1 MKDGYVMKFFLLTTT
16 QSDESIT
23 QSTEQKLNALQRW
36 WHNINWDEIINLI
49 IQKTIS
55 IVLLSILFLILHR
68 LSYFLLDRIYHQYSK
83 RYGMNE
89 TRLKTIKTLMHNIIQ
104 YTLGFFYI
112 YSLLSILGFPI
123 GSLLAG
129 AGIAGLAIGLG
140 AQGFMNDIIT
150 GAFIIMEQQIDVG
163 NYIRLPN
170 LSIEGTVISV
180 GLRTLQLKSVD
191 GTIHFVPNRNI
202 TVISNT
208 SRANMQV
215 LVDVRVDPTEG
226 IDEIKQVIETV
237 NQKIAE
243 QYHEVIETPPS
254 IFGLVDL
261 GNNNFAIRTIMY
273 VENGQQFKLKQ
284 AFLTAS
290 IDALT
295 ANGYTIPN
303 TPIVA
308 PK

>member
-1 MKDGYVMKFFLLTTT
+1 MKFFLLTTT
-16 QSDESIT
+16 QSDESIA

-36 WHNINWDEIINLI
+36 WHNINWDEIINLV
-49 IQKTIS
+49 IQKTIG

-89 TRLKTIKTLMHNIIQ
+89 TRLKTIKTLIHNIIQ
-104 YTLGFFYI
+104 YTLGFFYV

-180 GLRTLQLKSVD
+180 GLRTLQLKSAD

-303 TPIVA
+303 TPIVS

>member
-1 MKDGYVMKFFLLTTT
+1 MKFFLLTTT

-104 YTLGFFYI
+104 YTLGFFYV

-303 TPIVA
+303 TPIVS

>member
-1 MKDGYVMKFFLLTTT
+1 MKFFLLTTT
-16 QSDESIT
+16 QSDESIA

-49 IQKTIS
+49 IQKTIG

-68 LSYFLLDRIYHQYSK
+68 SSYFLLDRIYHQYSK

-89 TRLKTIKTLMHNIIQ
+89 TRLKTIKTLIHNIIQ
-104 YTLGFFYI
+104 YTLGFFYV

-180 GLRTLQLKSVD
+180 GLRTLQLKSAD

-303 TPIVA
+303 TPIVS

>member
-1 MKDGYVMKFFLLTTT
+1 MKFFLLTTT

-303 TPIVA
+303 TPIIS